1 MALKSMNKMLNF
13 TKRNRNKSHHEIPI
27 LTIRLGKKKKPKAV
41 YKILAEAVGRQIHRY
56 SWWEGKMLQ
65 PLLSRIY

>member
-27 LTIRLGKKKKPKAV
+27 LTIRLGKKKNPKQFTKSLLRLWAD
-41 YKILAEAVGRQIHRY
+41 RY
-56 SWWEGKMLQ
+56 TDTAGGKAKCYNL
-65 PLLSRIY
+65 Y